1 MKKFKIKRMPTQQN
15 LYLKSR
21 IAKNRTRTKWVGLT
35 YFIAA
40 VAMAVMACFPLL
52 HSDVAYFGIAHFWRG
67 FVGFDINVLNNT
79 NDVLPFTVSFLYVI
93 TMIVIAINLVKGTLK
108 FRGLFRKKASAKY
121 GFNLNAVQMH
131 GMGGVFSNIFAATI
145 TFYFLAA
152 VLCGGLKGTPLLIIV
167 VAVGLVVHFLCGLRG
182 GKASYFDVDEY
193 GKMIE
198 HKREIGRVAPFFRN
212 LSQVLTTFIMIYF
225 FLRTCGLHA
234 VIPPFF
240 QEDTWTV
247 YLRENPL
254 TFASMGLQILT
265 ALSLIALLKHATG
278 ISEYDIEGTQAAG
291 MKNFRVFA
299 FFVMLTSFATFV
311 CRLLFG
317 EARFTA
323 LEGGG
328 TVFETVQWRDYTS
341 LIVAGIALGMFI
353 LEVAMRNMPAAPQK
367 EEAEEGF
374 YEMRDVKEEGDDFY
388 DDEPSVAL
396 REEESD
402 GIFSAEA
409 SECGKTEEN

>member
-1 MKKFKIKRMPTQQN
+1 
-15 LYLKSR
+15 
-21 IAKNRTRTKWVGLT
+21 
-35 YFIAA
+35 
-40 VAMAVMACFPLL
+40 
-52 HSDVAYFGIAHFWRG
+52 
-67 FVGFDINVLNNT
+67 
-79 NDVLPFTVSFLYVI
+79 
-93 TMIVIAINLVKGTLK
+93 
-108 FRGLFRKKASAKY
+108 
-121 GFNLNAVQMH
+121 
-131 GMGGVFSNIFAATI
+131 
-145 TFYFLAA
+145 
-152 VLCGGLKGTPLLIIV
+152 
-167 VAVGLVVHFLCGLRG
+167 
-182 GKASYFDVDEY
+182 
-193 GKMIE
+193 
-198 HKREIGRVAPFFRN
+198 
-212 LSQVLTTFIMIYF
+212 
-225 FLRTCGLHA
+225 
-234 VIPPFF
+234 
-240 QEDTWTV
+240 
-247 YLRENPL
+247 
-254 TFASMGLQILT
+254 
-265 ALSLIALLKHATG
+265 
-278 ISEYDIEGTQAAG
+278 

-367 EEAEEGF
+367 EESEEGF